1 MRKLAFLLSFS
12 ILLVSCNKDDE
23 VDPGTTPALPPS
35 SSMAPN
41 FEDFSNNE
49 GAGGGREMAVRNWVY
64 AATSVG
70 VYSGIL
76 SGALVVPVTAFK
88 LAVNQEATFDT
99 ETKLW
104 VWAYDI
110 SVPNNGSYSVK
121 LTADV
126 DGSDV
131 AWTGYI
137 SKAGGFADFV
147 WFTGESNFA
156 ANAGTW
162 TLYEGPD
169 KPDAWLSSEWSKSD
183 VDGIADVTFTVEKE
197 GDGFGSSI
205 SYMVDANA
213 DLDRNVTI
221 VDTNTENSIDVQW
234 NAENGNGRIKSEAF
248 FEDNLYHCWDTTLND
263 VDCE

>member
-12 ILLVSCNKDDE
+12 ILLVSCNKDEE
-23 VDPGTTPALPPS
+23 VDPGTAPAMPPGT
-35 SSMAPN
+35 SMAPN
-41 FEDFSNNE
+41 FDDFSGSE
-49 GAGGGREMAVRNWVY
+49 GDGGGRQMVVRNWVY

-110 SVPNNGSYSVK
+110 SVPNSGSYSVK

-131 AWTGYI
+131 TWTGYI
-137 SKAGGFADFV
+137 SKAGGFSDFV
-147 WFTGESNFA
+147 WFTGESNFM

-162 TLYEGPD
+162 TLYESPE
-169 KPDAWLSSEWSKSD
+169 KPNAWLSSEWSKSE
-183 VDGIADVTFTVEKE
+183 VDGVADVTFTVEKP
-197 GDGFGSSI
+197 GDSFGSSI
-205 SYMVDANA
+205 SYMVDAGAELN
-213 DLDRNVTI
+213 RNVTI
-221 VDTNTENSIDVQW
+221 IDTNTENTIQVLWS
-234 NAENGNGRIKSEAF
+234 AENSNGKIKSQVF

-263 VDCE
+263 VACE